1 MDTFIFFS
9 ISFCFIL
16 HEANNNRTFFFTGN
30 CLILLYM
37 SIHLKYRYTK
47 SVKRWYLTAALFL
60 NYFFL
65 NYLYSI
71 NEESEL
77 RTNESVACV
86 SCVQMQPNI
95 FPGTDLTQL
104 RNIVKGTA
112 CRGAESTT
120 DLDRQMFFT
129 WILRTAH

>member
-37 SIHLKYRYTK
+37 SNHFKYRYAKTF
-47 SVKRWYLTAALFL
+47 KRWYLTAALFL
-60 NYFFL
+60 NYLFL
-65 NYLYSI
+65 NNLYSI

-86 SCVQMQPNI
+86 SRVQMQPNI

>member
-1 MDTFIFFS
+1 MIFDCS
-9 ISFCFIL
+9 
-16 HEANNNRTFFFTGN
+16 
-30 CLILLYM
+30 
-37 SIHLKYRYTK
+37 
-47 SVKRWYLTAALFL
+47 SVFKL
-60 NYFFL
+60 FFL

-86 SCVQMQPNI
+86 SRIQMQPNI

-120 DLDRQMFFT
+120 DLDKQMFFT
-129 WILRTAH
+129 

>member
-1 MDTFIFFS
+1 MKLFNFI
-9 ISFCFIL
+9 IYVNSFKI
-16 HEANNNRTFFFTGN
+16 
-30 CLILLYM
+30 
-37 SIHLKYRYTK
+37 SIHKICQTMIFDCS
-47 SVKRWYLTAALFL
+47 SVFKL
-60 NYFFL
+60 FFL

-86 SCVQMQPNI
+86 SRVQMQPNI

-120 DLDRQMFFT
+120 DLDMQMFFT
-129 WILRTAH
+129 